1 MTEKRVALV
10 TGSTRGIGKAI
21 ALKLA
26 SKGIIV
32 VINGTSNEER
42 IKSTVDEILQNG
54 GEAIGIKAN
63 VSSREDVEKLFAE
76 IKEKFGRLDILV
88 NNAGITRDNLLMR
101 MSEEEWDEVIRVN
114 LKSVFLCSK
123 EAFRLMRK
131 NRWGRII
138 NITSI
143 VGIIGNAGQANYAA
157 SKAGMIG
164 VTKSLAKEFASS
176 GILVNAVAPGFIV
189 TDMTDKLSDKIKE
202 TFLSMI
208 PLKRFGE
215 PEDIANAVA
224 FLASDEASYIT
235 GQVLSINGGMN

>member
-21 ALKLA
+21 ALRLA
-26 SKGIIV
+26 SSGMIV
-32 VINGTSNEER
+32 VVNGATSEER
-42 IKSTVDEILQNG
+42 IDEVVNRIREDG
-54 GEAIGIKAN
+54 GEAIGIKAD
-63 VSSREDVEKLFAE
+63 VSKKEDVDKVFSKITEE
-76 IKEKFGRLDILV
+76 FGRLDILV

-101 MSEEEWDEVIRVN
+101 MSEEDWDEVLRIN

-123 EAFRLMRK
+123 AAFRLMRK
-131 NRWGRII
+131 NRWGRIV
-138 NITSI
+138 NISSI

-176 GILVNAVAPGFIV
+176 GILVNAIAPGFIV
-189 TDMTDKLSDKIKE
+189 TDMTSKLTDKVKE
-202 TFLSMI
+202 AFLSMI

-215 PEDIANAVA
+215 PEDIANVVA
-224 FLASDEASYIT
+224 FLVSDEASYIT
-235 GQVLSINGGMN
+235 GQVISVNGGMN

>member
-1 MTEKRVALV
+1 MTEKKVALI

-21 ALKLA
+21 ALRLA
-26 SKGIIV
+26 SSGMIV
-32 VINGTSNEER
+32 VVNGATSEER
-42 IKSTVDEILQNG
+42 ISEVVNKIRENG
-54 GEAIGIKAN
+54 GEAIGIKAD
-63 VSSREDVEKLFAE
+63 VSRKEDVDKVFSKITEEL
-76 IKEKFGRLDILV
+76 GRLDILI

-101 MSEEEWDEVIRVN
+101 MSEEDWDEVIRIN

-123 EAFRLMRK
+123 AAFRLMRK
-131 NRWGRII
+131 NRWGRIV
-138 NITSI
+138 NISSI

-157 SKAGMIG
+157 SKAGIIG

-189 TDMTDKLSDKIKE
+189 TDMTSKLTDKVKE

-215 PEDIANAVA
+215 PKDIANVVA
-224 FLASDEASYIT
+224 FLVSDEASYIT
-235 GQVLSINGGMN
+235 GQVISVNGGMN

>member
-1 MTEKRVALV
+1 MTEKKVALI

-21 ALKLA
+21 ALRLA
-26 SKGIIV
+26 SSGMIV
-32 VINGTSNEER
+32 VVNGATSEER
-42 IKSTVDEILQNG
+42 ISEVVNKIRENG
-54 GEAIGIKAN
+54 GEAIGIKAD
-63 VSSREDVEKLFAE
+63 VSRKEDVDKVFSKITEEL
-76 IKEKFGRLDILV
+76 GRLDILI

-101 MSEEEWDEVIRVN
+101 MSEEDWDEVIRIN

-123 EAFRLMRK
+123 AAFRLMRK
-131 NRWGRII
+131 NRWGRIV
-138 NITSI
+138 NISSI

-157 SKAGMIG
+157 SKAGIIG

-189 TDMTDKLSDKIKE
+189 TDMTSKLTDKVKE

-215 PEDIANAVA
+215 PEDIANVVA
-224 FLASDEASYIT
+224 FLVSDEASYIT
-235 GQVLSINGGMN
+235 GQVISVNGGMN

>member
-1 MTEKRVALV
+1 MKGKVALV

-21 ALKLA
+21 AVKLA
-26 SKGIIV
+26 SLGMQV
-32 VINGTSNEER
+32 VVNGTTNEER
-42 IKSTVDEILQNG
+42 IRSTVGEIEEKG
-54 GEAIGIKAN
+54 GKAIGIKAD
-63 VSSREDVEKLFAE
+63 VSKKEDVAFLFEE
-76 IKEKFGRLDILV
+76 ISKKFGRLDILV
-88 NNAGITRDNLLMR
+88 NNAGITRDALLMR
-101 MSEEEWDEVIRVN
+101 MSEEDWDEVIRVN

-123 EAFRLMRK
+123 EAFKMMRK
-131 NRWGRII
+131 NRWGRIV

-189 TDMTDKLSDKIKE
+189 TDMTAKLSDKVKDA
-202 TFLSMI
+202 FLSMI

-215 PEDIANAVA
+215 PEDIANVVA
-224 FLASDEASYIT
+224 FLVSEDAAYIT
-235 GQVLSINGGMN
+235 GQVISVNGGMS

>member
-21 ALKLA
+21 ALRLA
-26 SKGIIV
+26 SSGMIV
-32 VINGTSNEER
+32 VVNGTTSEER
-42 IKSTVDEILQNG
+42 INEVVNKIRENG
-54 GEAIGIKAN
+54 GEAIGIKAD
-63 VSSREDVEKLFAE
+63 VSRKEDVDRVFSKITEEL
-76 IKEKFGRLDILV
+76 GRLDILI

-101 MSEEEWDEVIRVN
+101 MSEEDWDEVIRIN

-123 EAFRLMRK
+123 AAFRLMRK

-138 NITSI
+138 NISSI

-157 SKAGMIG
+157 SKAGIIG

-189 TDMTDKLSDKIKE
+189 TDMTSKLTDKVKE

-215 PEDIANAVA
+215 PEDIANVVA
-224 FLASDEASYIT
+224 FLVSDEASYIT
-235 GQVLSINGGMN
+235 GQVISVNGGMN

>member
-1 MTEKRVALV
+1 MSNKKVALV

-21 ALKLA
+21 ALKFA
-26 SKGIIV
+26 SKDIIV
-32 VINGTSNEER
+32 IVNGTSNEER
-42 IKSTVDEILQNG
+42 IKATVNEIKQNG
-54 GEAIGIKAN
+54 GEAIGVKAN
-63 VSSREDVEKLFAE
+63 VSQKEDVEKLFTK
-76 IKEKFGRLDILV
+76 IKEEFGRLDILV

-101 MSEEEWDEVIRVN
+101 MSEEEWDEVLKVN

-143 VGIIGNAGQANYAA
+143 VGIIGNVGQANYAA

-189 TDMTDKLSDKIKE
+189 TDMTDKLSDKVKE
-202 TFLSMI
+202 SFLSVI
-208 PLKRFGE
+208 PLKRFGQ

-224 FLASDEASYIT
+224 FLVSDEASYIT
-235 GQVLSINGGMN
+235 GQVLSVNGGMT